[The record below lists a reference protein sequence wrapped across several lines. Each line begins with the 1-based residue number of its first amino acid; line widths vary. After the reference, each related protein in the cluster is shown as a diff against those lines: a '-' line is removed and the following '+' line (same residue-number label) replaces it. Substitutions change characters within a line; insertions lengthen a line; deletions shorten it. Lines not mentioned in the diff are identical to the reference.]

1 MLNLLDLPPIRD
13 KIYGLLKSVYNHVI
27 SFSILPTVHINLSTT
42 GEFMKKTLCGT
53 AVLITLIGSLALFTG
68 GCSKKAVIPPDGS
81 AAGGAAGVDA
91 GSSGYDE
98 NNLAS
103 EGALDDP
110 GKTGAGSMADSAS
123 DEYKKLHGRCS
134 DNLFPIYFDFDQ
146 YGIRADMTEVLV
158 KNAEH
163 MQSVPGGAIV
173 IEGNTDDRGT
183 NEYNLAL
190 GERRAMAAKQY
201 LIDLGVSASRIQ
213 TISYGEERPLFPG
226 MDEESYSQNR
236 RDDFIMQ

>member
-1 MLNLLDLPPIRD
+1 
-13 KIYGLLKSVYNHVI
+13 
-27 SFSILPTVHINLSTT
+27 
-42 GEFMKKTLCGT
+42 MKKTFCGT

-68 GCSKKAVIPPDGS
+68 GCSKKAVIPPDSSGS
-81 AAGGAAGVDA
+81 ASGADSGS

-103 EGALDDP
+103 EGTLDDP
-110 GKTGAGSMADSAS
+110 GKGSGSLADSAS

-146 YGIRADMTEVLV
+146 YGIRSDMTEVMV

-201 LIDLGVSASRIQ
+201 LVDLGVDASRIQ
-213 TISYGEERPLFPG
+213 TISYGEERPLFTG
-226 MDEESYSQNR
+226 QDEESYSHNR
-236 RDDFIMQ
+236 RDDFIMK

>member
-1 MLNLLDLPPIRD
+1 
-13 KIYGLLKSVYNHVI
+13 
-27 SFSILPTVHINLSTT
+27 
-42 GEFMKKTLCGT
+42 MKKTFCGT
-53 AVLITLIGSLALFTG
+53 AVLITLIGSLALFSG
-68 GCSKKAVIPPDGS
+68 GCSKKAVIPPDNSGASGMGDGAGS
-81 AAGGAAGVDA
+81 S
-91 GSSGYDE
+91 SSGYDE

-110 GKTGAGSMADSAS
+110 GKTGGGSVADSAS
-123 DEYKKLHGRCS
+123 DEYKRLHGRCS

-201 LIDLGVSASRIQ
+201 LVDLGVSASRIQ
-213 TISYGEERPLFPG
+213 TISYGEERPLFTG
-226 MDEESYSQNR
+226 QDEESYSQNR

>member
-1 MLNLLDLPPIRD
+1 
-13 KIYGLLKSVYNHVI
+13 
-27 SFSILPTVHINLSTT
+27 
-42 GEFMKKTLCGT
+42 MKKSLCGT

-68 GCSKKAVIPPDGS
+68 GCSKKAVIPPDSSGASATGS
-81 AAGGAAGVDA
+81 GA

-98 NNLAS
+98 NTLAS
-103 EGALDDP
+103 EGTLDDP
-110 GKTGAGSMADSAS
+110 GKTGGGSSMADSAS
-123 DEYKKLHGRCS
+123 DEYKRLHGRCS

-146 YGIRADMTEVLV
+146 YGVRADMTEVLV

-201 LIDLGVSASRIQ
+201 LVDLGVDASRIQ

-226 MDEESYSQNR
+226 QDEESYSQNR

>member
-1 MLNLLDLPPIRD
+1 
-13 KIYGLLKSVYNHVI
+13 
-27 SFSILPTVHINLSTT
+27 
-42 GEFMKKTLCGT
+42 MKKTFSGT
-53 AVLITLIGSLALFTG
+53 AILITLIGSLALFTG
-68 GCSKKAVIPPDGS
+68 GCSKKAVIPPDSSGAS
-81 AAGGAAGVDA
+81 GTGGGA

-103 EGALDDP
+103 EGTLDDP
-110 GKTGAGSMADSAS
+110 GKTGGSMADSGS
-123 DEYKKLHGRCS
+123 DEYKRLHGRCS

-173 IEGNTDDRGT
+173 VEGNTDDRGT

-201 LIDLGVSASRIQ
+201 LVDLGVNASRIQ
-213 TISYGEERPLFPG
+213 TISYGEERPLFTG
-226 MDEESYSQNR
+226 QDEESYSQNR